1 MCTINV
7 TLKMPGA
14 HVKKRCLR
22 ARRCFWLRKNRA
34 PAGSQSAGARFLWQN
49 LRRGS
54 VSGLNC
60 RRKERHLLQSPPSPI
75 KTANTNKKSAQ
86 PNPLAARIHSLPL
99 REIHVRPRFRRRYG
113 TALSR
118 PDLAQKHHSD
128 RLAGLLTPFSLR
140 RNGARAILL
149 FRWLYSSTGRTVL
162 QILFFVRPAK
172 NPDGKLPLPAAGL
185 GDSLAQTKQLGT

>member
-1 MCTINV
+1 MFQSLRRGRCRHRPGRTI
-7 TLKMPGA
+7 
-14 HVKKRCLR
+14 CLYGNL
-22 ARRCFWLRKNRA
+22 RRIRTALGSMWASTPTQIWGHSALPRKI
-34 PAGSQSAGARFLWQN
+34 GARMRIIPMCSINITLNLSKQRIRRWRRPDAPVLPTSQKIGRPLVPSQQAPGFLWQDS
-49 LRRGS
+49 RRGS

-118 PDLAQKHHSD
+118 PDLAQ
-128 RLAGLLTPFSLR
+128 
-140 RNGARAILL
+140 RA
-149 FRWLYSSTGRTVL
+149 S
-162 QILFFVRPAK
+162 Q
-172 NPDGKLPLPAAGL
+172 
-185 GDSLAQTKQLGT
+185 

>member
-1 MCTINV
+1 MFQ
-7 TLKMPGA
+7 TLRRGRSLHRPGTMRRFYGNLRRIRWCPWVDVGIDPYA
-14 HVKKRCLR
+14 NLGTFRIAAQNRRTHAYYTHVFHKCHVKSVEAKDPAMAAAGR
-22 ARRCFWLRKNRA
+22 AGASDFAKNRA

-118 PDLAQKHHSD
+118 PDLAQ
-128 RLAGLLTPFSLR
+128 
-140 RNGARAILL
+140 RA
-149 FRWLYSSTGRTVL
+149 S
-162 QILFFVRPAK
+162 Q
-172 NPDGKLPLPAAGL
+172 
-185 GDSLAQTKQLGT
+185 

>member
-1 MCTINV
+1 MFQ
-7 TLKMPGA
+7 TLRRGRSLHRPGTMRRFYGNLRRIRTA
-14 HVKKRCLR
+14 LGSMWASTPYANLGTFRIAAQNRRTHAYYTHVFHKYHVKSVEAKDPAMAAAGR
-22 ARRCFWLRKNRA
+22 AGASDFAKNRA

-118 PDLAQKHHSD
+118 PDLAQ
-128 RLAGLLTPFSLR
+128 
-140 RNGARAILL
+140 RA
-149 FRWLYSSTGRTVL
+149 S
-162 QILFFVRPAK
+162 Q
-172 NPDGKLPLPAAGL
+172 
-185 GDSLAQTKQLGT
+185 

>member
-1 MCTINV
+1 MLRSAVCGRV
-7 TLKMPGA
+7 GA
-14 HVKKRCLR
+14 SGS
-22 ARRCFWLRKNRA
+22 AKNRT

-75 KTANTNKKSAQ
+75 KTANTNKKSVQ

-140 RNGARAILL
+140 RNGARAIL
-149 FRWLYSSTGRTVL
+149 F
-162 QILFFVRPAK
+162 I
-172 NPDGKLPLPAAGL
+172 
-185 GDSLAQTKQLGT
+185 SLALF